1 MQRVEKN
8 ISENELK
15 VMKCVAQGM
24 SNKEIGQT
32 LYLTESSIKKYI
44 HNILGKLEMRDRT
57 QLAIYVIK
65 NNIDE

>member
-1 MQRVEKN
+1 MQRVEKS

>member
-1 MQRVEKN
+1 MQRVDKN

-44 HNILGKLEMRDRT
+44 HNILGKLEIRDRT

-65 NNIDE
+65 NNIDG

>member
-1 MQRVEKN
+1 MQRVEKS

-32 LYLTESSIKKYI
+32 LYLSESSIKKYI
-44 HNILGKLEMRDRT
+44 NSILGKLEIRDRT

-65 NNIDE
+65 NNIDG